1 MLLRGAI
8 KSLFHPA
15 EDATG
20 AVGNTELNRRSFI
33 KFTAATAGALA
44 TAGPAFALEKERC
57 LSVYSPNTG
66 ETIRLVY
73 WTPSEGYLAESIRE
87 ISITM
92 RDRHNDKVKLIDP
105 KLLDQ
110 MYALQSAIRPRQPMH
125 MLCGYRS
132 PETNA
137 MLRRRNRGVAKES
150 YHMKGMAVDIRMP
163 DRDYKSLH
171 RAAMSLHAGGVGRY
185 RRSRFVHIDTG
196 PVRSWG

>member
-8 KSLFHPA
+8 KSFLNPA
-15 EDATG
+15 E
-20 AVGNTELNRRSFI
+20 NQEPLNFSADVKRRDFLRY
-33 KFTAATAGALA
+33 TAATVGLIA
-44 TAGPAFALEKERC
+44 TGPAFALDKERC
-57 LSVYSPNTG
+57 LSIYSPNTG

-73 WTPSEGYLAESIRE
+73 WTPSDGYIADSIKE

-110 MYALQSAIRPRQPMH
+110 MYALNLKIQPRQPMH

-137 MLRRRNRGVAKES
+137 MLRQRNKGVAKES
-150 YHMKGMAVDIRMP
+150 YHIKGMAVDIRMP
-163 DRDYKSLH
+163 DRDFSALH
-171 RAAMSLHAGGVGRY
+171 RAAVSLQAGGVGRY
-185 RRSRFVHIDTG
+185 RRSHFVHIDTG
-196 PVRSWG
+196 PVRTWG

>member
-8 KSLFHPA
+8 KSFLNPA
-15 EDATG
+15 E
-20 AVGNTELNRRSFI
+20 NQELQDISPDVKRRDFL
-33 KFTAATAGALA
+33 KYTAATAGLIA
-44 TAGPAFALEKERC
+44 TGPAFALNKERC
-57 LSVYSPNTG
+57 LSIYSPNTG

-73 WTPSEGYLAESIRE
+73 WTPSEGYLSESIRE

-110 MYALQSAIRPRQPMH
+110 MFALQTKVKPRQPIH

-150 YHMKGMAVDIRMP
+150 YHIKGMAVDIRMP
-163 DRDYKSLH
+163 DRNFSSLH
-171 RAAMSLHAGGVGRY
+171 RAAISLRAGGVGRY
-185 RRSRFVHIDTG
+185 RRSHFVHIDTG
-196 PVRSWG
+196 PVRTWG